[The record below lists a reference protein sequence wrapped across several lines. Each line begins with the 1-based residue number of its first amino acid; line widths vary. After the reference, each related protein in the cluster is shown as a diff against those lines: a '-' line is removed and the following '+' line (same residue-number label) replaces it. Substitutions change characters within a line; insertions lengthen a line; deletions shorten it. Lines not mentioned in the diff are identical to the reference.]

1 MTIHNYK
8 IVIIIA
14 TLVMALLTMAGKAN
28 AWCPAGQTCGTYQ
41 GGTCVDYCRAIEVG
55 YPGSGRGWYCGNGG
69 VSACTRDCTE
79 TPTSCSATFPGAIG
93 SCESSGSPLPTSCTC
108 SALGGSCSG
117 KNEGD
122 LCGPV
127 GSPYSG
133 SCGNCTGSPVVC
145 NGSVGSSTV
154 GCCMAD
160 GSPSPTIGSPTV
172 PPVYLTPIEPTNTP
186 TPIPTNTP
194 TPTRTPTP
202 TNTPTPTPTPVIV
215 GNIYYDNDD
224 GTIQVVG
231 SMCAR
236 IGLQPTPQVV
246 PGANVSA
253 IKASSGVIS
262 PGTILGA
269 TFTIV
274 SNLVKG
280 ATDYRVQLALP
291 TPAPGQAVAYTC
303 GCPVTAGQEYLC
315 EYTGVAADSTVNF
328 FVKENNLAD
337 PWWQTV
343 GGNIFAKYQVR
354 SKVPVST
361 CDADPN
367 CDSGVITGP
376 TNANFSGFIAVGETG
391 SVSTTKDNS
400 TAYVNAANTRTS
412 SQGAFAVGAQQMVE
426 NYDTFYGNVSRQ
438 LVSVTSLNDLV
449 TKIAAQATNTTG
461 LYLYT
466 SGDLT
471 INKSG
476 APVPLAIPAD
486 KRVVVFVP
494 GNLQITNSS
503 ALDAPR
509 IITVANGGF
518 LMFIVRSNITIAA
531 EVGHI
536 SNTVIPTTSNPN
548 IEGVYFANGQITVAS
563 DGSATTSDRKLIAAG
578 TFVGLDTAN
587 VGNGINLL
595 RNFDDGGLGK
605 TKNSVAPTEV
615 FMFRPDFVDNY
626 PVELKTAS
634 YNWKELAPQR

>member
-1 MTIHNYK
+1 MGGGPCVNTENCSGEQYWNGSAY
-8 IVIIIA
+8 VYDA
-14 TLVMALLTMAGKAN
+14 CRCLPNGSTSCVYT
-28 AWCPAGQTCGTYQ
+28 
-41 GGTCVDYCRAIEVG
+41 GGTTTLYCSI
-55 YPGSGRGWYCGNGG
+55 SGGPTVTPWPNNPTD
-69 VSACTRDCTE
+69 VPSPVP
-79 TPTSCSATFPGAIG
+79 PTS
-93 SCESSGSPLPTSCTC
+93 
-108 SALGGSCSG
+108 
-117 KNEGD
+117 
-122 LCGPV
+122 
-127 GSPYSG
+127 
-133 SCGNCTGSPVVC
+133 
-145 NGSVGSSTV
+145 
-154 GCCMAD
+154 
-160 GSPSPTIGSPTV
+160 
-172 PPVYLTPIEPTNTP
+172 
-186 TPIPTNTP
+186 TP

-202 TNTPTPTPTPVIV
+202 IPTATPTPTPTPVIV

-231 SMCAR
+231 GMCAR

-246 PGANVSA
+246 PDANVSA
-253 IKASSGVIS
+253 IKASNGDIS

-274 SNLVKG
+274 TNLVKG

-303 GCPVTAGQEYLC
+303 GCPVSGGQEYLC
-315 EYTGVAADSTVNF
+315 EYTGIAADSTVNF

-337 PWWQTV
+337 PWWQAV

-354 SKVPVST
+354 SKVPVAT
-361 CDADPN
+361 CDTDPN

-376 TNANFSGFIAVGETG
+376 TNANFGGFIAVGETG
-391 SVSTTKDNS
+391 SVSTTKDDS
-400 TAYVNAANTRTS
+400 TAYVNAANTRTT

-438 LVSVTSLNDLV
+438 LTSVTSLNDLV
-449 TKIAAQATNTTG
+449 TKISEQTTNTTG

-466 SGDLT
+466 SGDL
-471 INKSG
+471 IIDKGG
-476 APVPLAIPAD
+476 AAVPLAIPAD

-494 GNLQITNSS
+494 GSIQITNSS
-503 ALDAPR
+503 GLDAPR
-509 IITVANGGF
+509 IVTVANGGF
-518 LMFIVRSNITIAA
+518 LMFIVRSNITVAA

-536 SNTVIPTTSNPN
+536 SNAVVPTTSNSN
-548 IEGVYFANGQITVAS
+548 IEGVYFANGQITVES

-578 TFVGLDTAN
+578 TFVGLDTGN

-595 RNFDDGGLGK
+595 RNYDDGGLGK
-605 TKNSVAPTEV
+605 TKNSVTPTEV